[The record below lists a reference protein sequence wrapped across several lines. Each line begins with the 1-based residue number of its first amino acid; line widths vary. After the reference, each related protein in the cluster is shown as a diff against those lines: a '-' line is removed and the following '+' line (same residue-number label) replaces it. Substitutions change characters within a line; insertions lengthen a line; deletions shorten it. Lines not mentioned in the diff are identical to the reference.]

1 MWREMPCRPE
11 GLWPVARLHDHGVV
25 RGRKW
30 VYEAR
35 PPDAALAVGSGA
47 KRYPIDTPLDMAS
60 GAATLPF
67 PQNRPP
73 IHPAVKG
80 LFFRCLQYNS

>member
-1 MWREMPCRPE
+1 MIMEW
-11 GLWPVARLHDHGVV
+11 
-25 RGRKW
+25 
-30 VYEAR
+30 YERANGCMR
-35 PPDAALAVGSGA
+35 RALLTPRSRCA
-47 KRYPIDTPLDMAS
+47 DTPLDMAS